1 MIGVVLGTSE
11 GRKILQRL
19 NEFTEDIF
27 VSTATKYG
35 GELLEE
41 YKYKILNT
49 SPLDTLGFIDVIEKN
64 NIELII
70 DSSHPY
76 AVDVSKN
83 IMEACRKCNIL
94 YYRYERPSIMREFK
108 DYKNII
114 SVKDYDELE
123 EKLRSVKGNI
133 LDTTGSKNIDKII
146 NMKLK
151 NRVIHR
157 VLPSSA
163 VIKKCIDLGV
173 KIDDL
178 IGIKGPTSCDLN
190 KAFIKEYDAK
200 AMIMKD
206 SGIAGGT
213 YEKLKA
219 VIDMNI
225 QGFVIERENINYENK
240 FTDIDKL
247 INQIKGEKYEKYK

>member
-11 GRKILQRL
+11 GKEILQKL

-35 GELLEE
+35 GELLAD
-41 YKYKILNT
+41 YKYKTLNT
-49 SPLDTLGFIDVIEKN
+49 SPLDTLGFIDVIKKN
-64 NIELII
+64 NIRIII

-83 IMEACRKCNIL
+83 IMKACNKCNIL
-94 YYRYERPSIMREFK
+94 YFRYERPSIICEFK
-108 DYKNII
+108 NNKNII
-114 SVKDYDELE
+114 SVKNYDDLE
-123 EKLRSVKGNI
+123 EKLRNVKGNI

-146 NMKLK
+146 NMKLRS
-151 NRVIHR
+151 RVIHR
-157 VLPSSA
+157 VLPSDT
-163 VIKKCIDLGV
+163 VIKKCIELGV

-178 IGIKGPTSCDLN
+178 IGIKGPISYELN

-225 QGFVIERENINYENK
+225 KGFVMERENIHYENK
-240 FTDIDKL
+240 FTDINKL
-247 INQIKGEKYEKYK
+247 IKEVKGEKHEKYK